1 MLTTLFR
8 QFRLIALSALLIA
21 AQAGAASLDT
31 ARFSTLDGKPVNITA
46 LRGKRVLVNF
56 WATWCGPCR
65 HEMPRLDH
73 FARTWRPRGVEVVG
87 IALDDSAH
95 VKDFLKKT
103 PVSYPLW
110 IAGDDGMDLLPA
122 LGDGGIV
129 VPFTVLLNRQGK
141 PVARWTG
148 EVTDADLNRALTANP

>member
-1 MLTTLFR
+1 MKLK
-8 QFRLIALSALLIA
+8 LLA
-21 AQAGAASLDT
+21 VTCLLACFMPQYAQAKRAPNLEFKDLA
-31 ARFSTLDGKPVNITA
+31 GKSHAVA
-46 LRGKRVLVNF
+46 ELRGSIAVVNF